1 MANES
6 RGPESTPEST
16 PENAPKSTTATL
28 FDLRTVI
35 AVLFGV
41 YGVVLTVRGIVG
53 YDEVDRAK
61 AGTNLNLQTGIAMLV
76 LAALFAVWLWLRPI
90 RIPDAAELARR
101 QDDDR
106 PAGH

>member
-1 MANES
+1 MANEL
-6 RGPESTPEST
+6 RGA
-16 PENAPKSTTATL
+16 ENAPKSTTATL

-41 YGVVLTVRGIVG
+41 YGIVLTIRGLVG
-53 YDEVDRAK
+53 YDDVDEAK
-61 AGTNLNLQTGIAMLV
+61 AGTNLNLETGIAMLV
-76 LAALFAVWLWLRPI
+76 LAAVFVVWLRLRPTH
-90 RIPDAAELARR
+90 IPDAAEPAE